1 MLCERTYSETVTCPW
16 SFGETFHIVAIVE
29 RLVGIPCF
37 RLLFGLEKVPGC
49 HILAM
54 ANVDRQFINL
64 PRLAV
69 ELQDVTDDKISR
81 RPSTLWKEVVFCMS

>member
-1 MLCERTYSETVTCPW
+1 M
-16 SFGETFHIVAIVE
+16 AIVE